1 MSIDRKRMVRMAA
14 ITVLGSIA
22 IVLTALE
29 WTVRTFFP
37 QPLGISYRS
46 EMALPVHTPDHTMH
60 RKTEEFEMTTTF
72 NSLGLRDREIQVPKP
87 EDVYRI
93 LVLGDSITAALEV
106 DDEEV
111 YTEILEAS
119 LNTPPST
126 TRFEVVN
133 AGVSGF
139 GQGDQLRMLKH
150 LGEKVRP
157 DWVLV
162 QMSPINDLS
171 ENLFCRWY
179 RVEQGKVVT
188 LAEIPPGLAVR
199 FEEWLGRHSQ
209 LAQWVRV
216 RLHQMFG
223 GRAEHFQRIET
234 HKRIYHDFIYG
245 AGGSEQDFE
254 EDWKTTFAY
263 LDALHVRSGELGA
276 GFGVMIRPLD
286 PDAAGTRNDPYPTNL
301 ILEYCRNNGIPCLDL
316 TPTFRERANG
326 DIHKFRFVDDSHWR
340 PEGHR
345 WAGEALLSFLGPE
358 VGIPTHGDLVA
369 QDR

>member
-1 MSIDRKRMVRMAA
+1 MTVDRGRNFRMAA
-14 ITVLGSIA
+14 ITVLGSVAIA
-22 IVLTALE
+22 LMALE
-29 WTVRTFFP
+29 LTVRIFFP

-46 EMALPVHTPDHTMH
+46 EMALPVHTPNHTMH
-60 RKTEEFEMTTTF
+60 RKTDEFEMATTF

-87 EDVYRI
+87 EGVYRI
-93 LVLGDSITAALEV
+93 VVLGDSITAALEV
-106 DDEEV
+106 GDEEV

-179 RVEQGKVVT
+179 RIEQGKIVT

-223 GRAEHFQRIET
+223 GRAEHFQQIET
-234 HKRIYHDFIYG
+234 HKRTYHDFLYG

-263 LDALHVRSGELGA
+263 LDALHIRSGELGA

-301 ILEYCRNNGIPCLDL
+301 ILEHCRNNGIPCLDL
-316 TPTFRERANG
+316 TPTFRERAKG
-326 DIHKFRFVDDSHWR
+326 DIHRFRFVDDSHWR
-340 PEGHR
+340 PEGHQ
-345 WAGEALLSFLGPE
+345 WAAGALDRFLTPQIKPPPPSA
-358 VGIPTHGDLVA
+358 VPS
-369 QDR
+369 QNR